1 MIESFGILA
10 SMLDK
15 VGLAALVVLSYRAIL
30 RSRWPALWSGPA
42 IGVLFSFGAAISM
55 VDPLVVVPGFILDI
69 RVIMVGLAAL
79 FGGAW
84 AALIAG
90 AVAVTIR
97 MLIGGAGV
105 MPGTVSIV
113 LATIIALA
121 FVRFRGNGR
130 DLRNL
135 ALLGLFISLSLSSIF
150 LLPRDFALGAALQ
163 SLPVLVLRN
172 LVGTMILG
180 YFLAMEERREVEHN
194 TFKEQAERDAL
205 TGLSNRRALE
215 LLERRDSGHQTPELF
230 CVIMFDLDHFKNV
243 NDSYGHGFGDV
254 VLARFAEIITRRIR
268 GSDIVV
274 RYGGEE
280 FCVILNDA
288 LLGNAA
294 RIAEDIRRQLAEEI
308 FSHDVM
314 VTVSAGVAQSS
325 ATVPSVY
332 SVIKQA
338 DQALYEAKRNGRNR
352 VEIHS
357 AQLV

>member
-1 MIESFGILA
+1 MMENVGILA
-10 SMLDK
+10 TMLEK
-15 VGLAALVVLSYRAIL
+15 VGLAALVILTYRAIL

-42 IGVLFSFGAAISM
+42 IGLLFSFGAAISM
-55 VDPLVVVPGFILDI
+55 IDPLVVGPGFILDI
-69 RVIMVGLAAL
+69 RVIMIGLAAL
-79 FGGAW
+79 FGGVW

-97 MLIGGAGV
+97 ILIGGAGV

-113 LATIIALA
+113 LATIVALA
-121 FVRFRGNGR
+121 FVRYCGNGR

-135 ALLGLFISLSLSSIF
+135 ALLGLSISLSLLTVF
-150 LLPRDFALGAALQ
+150 LLPLDFALSTAFH
-163 SLPVLVLRN
+163 SLPALVLRN
-172 LVGTMILG
+172 LLGTMILG
-180 YFLAMEERREVEHN
+180 YFLAMEERREVEHK

-230 CVIMFDLDHFKNV
+230 CVIMFDLDHFKSV
-243 NDSYGHGFGDV
+243 NDSYGHGLGDV

-288 LLGNAA
+288 LLSNAA
-294 RIAEDIRRQLAEEI
+294 RIAEDIRGQLADEI
-308 FSHDVM
+308 FSHDVR

-325 ATVPSVY
+325 AAVPSVY

-338 DQALYEAKRNGRNR
+338 DQALYEAKGNGRNR
-352 VEIHS
+352 VEIHTS
-357 AQLV
+357 